1 VIFPGGHIYLNSDDT
16 IYNGK
21 IKVRSREAE
30 RRTEVESR
38 VRVKRQ
44 CMHACMMQVSKI
56 VETILGKKI
65 MGDHGE
71 PVKH

>member
-1 VIFPGGHIYLNSDDT
+1 
-16 IYNGK
+16 
-21 IKVRSREAE
+21 
-30 RRTEVESR
+30 
-38 VRVKRQ
+38 
-44 CMHACMMQVSKI
+44 MHACMMQVSKL